1 MSELAIYAK
10 GITKVFGD
18 VIALKE
24 VDFSVYE
31 GEIHGLLGENGAGKT
46 TLMNI
51 LYGLYTPDKG
61 EIFIKGKK
69 VRISSPLDSIKLGI
83 GMVHQ
88 VSTLVPEFTGF
99 ENIVLGTPKIEGEK
113 AEREK
118 IEKLS
123 SEFGFK
129 FPLDVKTKE
138 LPAGIKQKI
147 EIVRALYRGARILI
161 LDEPTTSLVE
171 EEFEQLLK
179 SLRLLVSHGVSIIFI
194 THKIKEVMKAC
205 DRASVLKGGVL
216 QGTVEISK
224 VKKEDLVALMFVGQK
239 IEVTD
244 SALPV
249 ITLKDIPKSDEPVCI
264 LKDIHTK
271 KDKKGFPLK
280 GISLEVYKGEILGVA
295 GISGNGQK
303 ELAEAIINPTN
314 ISSGEIYIKN
324 TKVNKL
330 STLDVFSLG
339 VFYVPEDRIKDAIL
353 PDGSIKENVLLGHH
367 EEPRF
372 IRNGT
377 WVMWDKVAKE
387 SRNLIK
393 KYNVKAPHEN
403 IAINKLSGGNIQKV
417 VFGRA
422 LLNEIDLLVTHNP
435 TSGLDMSSVEFIFNE
450 LLKLREN
457 KKAVFYINE
466 DLDELMLLSDRIAVL
481 REGKIVGV
489 FERKEFDK
497 QKIGTLMVGGE

>member
-1 MSELAIYAK
+1 MNEFAISAK
-10 GITKVFGD
+10 GITKTFGS
-18 VIALKE
+18 VVALKD
-24 VDFSVYE
+24 VDFSVYK

-61 EIFIKGKK
+61 EIFVDGKK
-69 VRISSPLDSIKLGI
+69 AHISSPLDSIKLGI

-88 VSTLVPEFTGF
+88 VSTLVPEFTGY
-99 ENIVLGTPKIEGEK
+99 ENIVLGTPQNSG
-113 AEREK
+113 EREK
-118 IEKLS
+118 IERLS
-123 SEFGFK
+123 GEFGFK
-129 FPLDVKTKE
+129 FPLDVRVRE

-147 EIVRALYRGARILI
+147 EIVRALYRGAKILI
-161 LDEPTTSLVE
+161 LDEPTTFLVE

-179 SLRLLVSHGVSIIFI
+179 SLRLLVSKGVSVIFI

-224 VKKEDLVALMFVGQK
+224 VKKEDLVSLMFVGQK

-249 ITLKDIPKSDEPVCI
+249 VTLKEVKKTEEPIFIVKE
-264 LKDIHTK
+264 LSTK
-271 KDKKGFPLK
+271 KTKKGFPLRDVSFEIY
-280 GISLEVYKGEILGVA
+280 GGEILGIA

-303 ELAEAIINPTN
+303 ELAEAVISPSRIQSGKITIKGKEINRLKT
-314 ISSGEIYIKN
+314 
-324 TKVNKL
+324 V
-330 STLDVFSLG
+330 DVFSLG
-339 VFYVPEDRIKDAIL
+339 VFYVPEDRVKDAIL
-353 PDGSIKENVLLGHH
+353 PEGSIKENVLLGHH
-367 EEPRF
+367 EEERF
-372 IRNGT
+372 IQGKT
-377 WVMWDKVAKE
+377 WVRWNDVAGA
-387 SRNLIK
+387 SRELIK
-393 KYNVKAPHEN
+393 KYSVKAPDEN

-422 LLNEIDLLVTHNP
+422 LLNEIELLVTHNP

-450 LLKLREN
+450 LLKLRDSG
-457 KKAVFYINE
+457 KAVLYINE

-489 FERKEFDK
+489 FTREEFDK
-497 QKIGTLMVGGE
+497 QKIGTLMVGVE